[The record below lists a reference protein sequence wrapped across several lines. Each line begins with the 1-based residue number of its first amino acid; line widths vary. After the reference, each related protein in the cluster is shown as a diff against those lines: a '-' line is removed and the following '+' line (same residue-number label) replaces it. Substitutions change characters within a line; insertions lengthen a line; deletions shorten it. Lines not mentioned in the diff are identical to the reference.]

1 MTSRQA
7 QQLFFQLSA
16 DSLSPE
22 VAEAVR
28 QRIAE
33 CPDCQGEWVLL
44 ERTLLTLSTTP
55 QPITTETQSHE
66 MWLVCMNRL
75 QTEQSDSHADQ
86 RATLPTH
93 ADGVAAQSTPR
104 VARLRGKH
112 DEARQRG
119 YAS

>member
-7 QQLFFQLSA
+7 QQLFYQLSA

-75 QTEQSDSHADQ
+75 QNSASDSSQ
-86 RATLPTH
+86 P
-93 ADGVAAQSTPR
+93 DGVAAHDGVVSHTVKPAR
-104 VARLRGKH
+104 RLRGKH
-112 DEARQRG
+112 DEARQHG